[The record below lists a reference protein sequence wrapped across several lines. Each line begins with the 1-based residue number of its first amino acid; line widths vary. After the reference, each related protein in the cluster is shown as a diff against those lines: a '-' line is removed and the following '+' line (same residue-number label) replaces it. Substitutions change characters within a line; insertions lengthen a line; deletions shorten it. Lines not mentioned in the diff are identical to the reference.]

1 MFRQNVISFE
11 EKLENLCILLS
22 YDAETCTATIANLPT
37 NEDGV
42 KVLTTNEISIAENPL
57 TFNVNQMCVVS
68 WLEGET
74 FNWYIGYIT
83 EVNEENYVIDHL
95 HRTPPRQNKYWQYP
109 RKSDKQIV
117 LPEQIVDIEVK
128 GDWTL
133 EERNRK
139 FVLTNEKKIVFKFKE
154 TVPNMK

>member
-1 MFRQNVISFE
+1 MAYFTHTHKIEKIKRPDLFRQNVISFE
-11 EKLENLCILLS
+11 EQLENLCILLS
-22 YDAETCTATIANLPT
+22 DDAETCTATIANLPT

-57 TFNVNQMCVVS
+57 TFNVNQMYVVS

-95 HRTPPRQNKYWQYP
+95 HRTPPRQINTGNT
-109 RKSDKQIV
+109 
-117 LPEQIVDIEVK
+117 PENLI
-128 GDWTL
+128 
-133 EERNRK
+133 NRLYYLSK
-139 FVLTNEKKIVFKFKE
+139 
-154 TVPNMK
+154 